1 MSANFKVSLPSTSS
15 LYFQLVQIGNLHC
28 QRNKSMVIVTQL
40 EACCNKTAFV
50 RIFINCKLLIQT
62 LETETENL
70 IEKEYYHTTSIST
83 VKGWVFVPCI
93 VYTKTT
99 NRIVTQT
106 LCETTARERLTAA
119 CTCRVAK
126 HRYMC
131 TQNNREKLI
140 LLLILIK
147 SEEFLIR

>member
-1 MSANFKVSLPSTSS
+1 MK
-15 LYFQLVQIGNLHC
+15 
-28 QRNKSMVIVTQL
+28 
-40 EACCNKTAFV
+40 
-50 RIFINCKLLIQT
+50 
-62 LETETENL
+62 NL
-70 IEKEYYHTTSIST
+70 IEKGVLPYNQYIHS
-83 VKGWVFVPCI
+83 KGWVFVPCI

-126 HRYMC
+126 HRYMY